1 VGIAKVVDAL
11 NAVNLRAGANV
22 GFTGIA
28 AAKFI
33 FTFSSAVTM
42 GASTRKFKLP
52 ENAVPVASGFPTPT
66 YPPID
71 PTAPPTYPP
80 IDPTAP
86 PTYPPFDPT
95 NPPTLRSRTI
105 HRNPPRTHQPTLTTR
120 SHNAI

>member
-95 NPPTLRSRTI
+95 NPPD
-105 HRNPPRTHQPTLTTR
+105 PPEPDYPSEPAPDPPTYPDDPV
-120 SHNAI
+120 A